1 MPAAGEPAMKAV
13 SRIYGNIGF
22 MGLWNGLGVRIA
34 MVGTLTGLQWLM

>member
-1 MPAAGEPAMKAV
+1 MKAV